1 MIDCLAGQS
10 EPKTTAAWCN
20 RHFGAIRATVE
31 AMNLDTLSQRARTAL
46 SAAKGYA
53 KDRNHQFVEP
63 EHLLLAIVV
72 DSQGVVFTLLEQLGA
87 DPRLVEQR
95 LLSELAR
102 AERAVGPVAPA
113 IGPALK
119 RVLQSA
125 RREAKRQKSD
135 RVKTEHFFVAMSD
148 GPPGDAVRILKGVG
162 VTRDAIVQ
170 ILRQVRP
177 VPASV
182 GSGEGDSSSSP
193 AKSSAARPRA
203 KPVKTPTN
211 LRVDR
216 LREFGTDLT
225 QLAAEGKLDP
235 VIGRDHEIRRL
246 IQVLSRRTKNNPV
259 LVGEP
264 GVGKTAI
271 VDAFAQRVADGDVPA
286 GLKGKRIF
294 TIEMGSLVAGTSLRG
309 QLEERLK
316 KIIDEI
322 IESQGRVIL
331 FVDEIHTLVGS
342 GDSKGGSN
350 IGNMFKPA
358 LARGEIRMLGTTT
371 PDEYRKYIERDP
383 ALQRRFQTIL
393 VDEPDFEQCLAILR
407 GIKTRYEI
415 HHGVQISDASLA
427 AAIQLSSR
435 YVTARALPDKA
446 IDLIDEASSWLRLEI
461 DSSPTEIDE
470 TERRISNLEI
480 EKQALARETTVD
492 AAAARKSID
501 GEIARLAKS
510 IAALKGQWETEKA
523 GLDRLTQLKQELE
536 GVERLVLEAQKAGDT
551 ARVAELKYGAVSEIK
566 RQIDLQ
572 NQGLAN
578 ITQSNRLLRQVVS
591 ESDIA
596 DVVASWTGIP
606 VAKMM
611 QDERKRLLAM
621 PETLRQRV
629 VGQDD
634 AINTITA
641 AVRRSR
647 AGLKD
652 PGRPIGNFF
661 FVGPTGVGKT
671 ELAKALAEFLFD
683 TEKAIVR
690 IDMSEYME
698 PAKVSTLIGSA
709 RGYVDSDKGGV
720 LTEPVRLRPFSVVLF
735 DEAEKAHPEV
745 FNILLQ
751 VLDEGRLSD
760 SQGREVNFSN
770 TIIIMTSN
778 VGSRQIL
785 DLCGKVSNE
794 ELEEKIQ
801 LILRDN
807 FKPEFLNRLDDIVVF
822 HALTRPVIRLI
833 VDIMLRKITK
843 LLAEQKLGLEVT
855 DAAKDF
861 LAEVGYE
868 PEYGARPLK
877 RAILNFI
884 QDPLSLAILE
894 GRFTEGDTVVV
905 EVSEDKTELA
915 FSSKG

>member
-1 MIDCLAGQS
+1 
-10 EPKTTAAWCN
+10 
-20 RHFGAIRATVE
+20 
-31 AMNLDTLSQRARTAL
+31 MNADTLSQRARKAL
-46 SAAKGYA
+46 AAAKGYA
-53 KDRNHQFVEP
+53 RDRNHGLVEP
-63 EHLLLAIVV
+63 EHLLLALVV
-72 DSQGVVFTLLEQLGA
+72 DNQGVVHTLLQQLGA

-95 LLSELAR
+95 LLNELSRVVR
-102 AERAVGPVAPA
+102 ATGTVTPA

-119 RVLQSA
+119 RVLKSA
-125 RREAKRQKSD
+125 DREAKRQKSET
-135 RVKTEHFFVAMSD
+135 VKTEHLFVAISD
-148 GPPGDAVRILKGVG
+148 GPPGDALRILKGVG
-162 VTRDAIVQ
+162 VTREGILQ
-170 ILRQVRP
+170 LLRQVRP
-177 VPASV
+177 VPATPGGGDARPSPKSTASGRTRAQSRAAS
-182 GSGEGDSSSSP
+182 GSGEL
-193 AKSSAARPRA
+193 K
-203 KPVKTPTN
+203 
-211 LRVDR
+211 LDR

-225 QLAAEGKLDP
+225 QLAEEGKLDT

-271 VDAFAQRVADGDVPA
+271 ADAFAQRVADGDVPA

-294 TIEMGSLVAGTSLRG
+294 TIEMGALVAGTSLRG
-309 QLEERLK
+309 QLEERLG

-322 IESQGRVIL
+322 VASQGRVIL

-371 PDEYRKYIERDP
+371 PDEYRQYIERDP
-383 ALQRRFQTIL
+383 ALERRFQTIL
-393 VDEPDFEQCLAILR
+393 VEEPDFEQCLAILR

-415 HHGVQISDASLA
+415 HHAVQISDAALA
-427 AAIQLSSR
+427 AAIHLSTR
-435 YVTARALPDKA
+435 YVTGRALPDKA

-461 DSSPTEIDE
+461 DSAPTEIDE
-470 TERRISNLEI
+470 TERRISNLEV

-492 AAAARKSID
+492 AATARKRID
-501 GEIARLAKS
+501 DEIAQLTSNTAS
-510 IAALKGQWETEKA
+510 LKGQWETEKA

-536 GVERLVLEAQKAGDT
+536 GVERLVAEAQKAGDT

-566 RQIDLQ
+566 RQLDLQ
-572 NQGLAN
+572 NQELAN
-578 ITQSNRLLRQVVS
+578 ITSNNRLLRQVVR

-634 AINTITA
+634 AIDTITA

-785 DLCGKVSNE
+785 DMCGKVTNE
-794 ELEEKIQ
+794 ELEDNVH
-801 LILRDN
+801 LIMREH

-877 RAILNFI
+877 RAILNYI
-884 QDPLSLAILE
+884 QDPLSLELLQD
-894 GRFTEGDTVVV
+894 RFKEGDTVVV
-905 EVSEDKTELA
+905 EVSEDKTALV
-915 FSSKG
+915 FRQGS

>member
-1 MIDCLAGQS
+1 MENFS
-10 EPKTTAAWCN
+10 E
-20 RHFGAIRATVE
+20 R
-31 AMNLDTLSQRARTAL
+31 SRTAL
-46 SAAKGYA
+46 AAAKGFA
-53 KDRNHQFVEP
+53 QDRNHSTVDP
-63 EHLLLAIVV
+63 EHLLLSLVV
-72 DSQGVVFTLLEQLGA
+72 DNKGVVFTLLDQLGA

-102 AERAVGPVAPA
+102 PDRRTGSLPPTVGPS
-113 IGPALK
+113 LK

-125 RREAKRQKSD
+125 DREAKRQRAE
-135 RVKTEHFFVAMSD
+135 RVKTEHLLSALAD
-148 GPPGDAVRILKGVG
+148 GPPGDASRILKGVG
-162 VTRDAIVQ
+162 VTRAGVAQ
-170 ILRQVRP
+170 LLKQVSP
-177 VPASV
+177 VPATAA
-182 GSGEGDSSSSP
+182 GNGA
-193 AKSSAARPRA
+193 AKPRA
-203 KPVKTPTN
+203 AGKSRKPTIKRAGTTD
-211 LRVDR
+211 LK
-216 LREFGTDLT
+216 LELLHEFGTDLT
-225 QLAAEGKLDP
+225 QQAANGELDP
-235 VIGRDHEIRRL
+235 VVGRGNEIRRL
-246 IQVLSRRTKNNPV
+246 IQVLTRRSKNNPV

-271 VDAFAQRVADGDVPA
+271 AEAFASRVASGDVPA

-294 TIEMGSLVAGTSLRG
+294 SLEMGALMAGTSLRG

-322 IESQGRVIL
+322 IASDGRVIL

-342 GDSKGGSN
+342 SDSKGGNSV
-350 IGNMFKPA
+350 GNMFKPA
-358 LARGEIRMLGTTT
+358 LSRGEIRMLGTTT
-371 PDEYRKYIERDP
+371 PDEFRRHIERDP
-383 ALQRRFQTIL
+383 ALERRFQTIL
-393 VDEPDFEQCLAILR
+393 VDEPDFDQCLAILR

-415 HHGVQISDASLA
+415 HHAVRISDAALA
-427 AAIQLSSR
+427 SAIKLSTR
-435 YVTARALPDKA
+435 YVSSRALPDKA

-461 DSSPTEIDE
+461 DSSPTEIDQA
-470 TERRISNLEI
+470 ERRITNLQV
-480 EKQALARETTVD
+480 EKQALSKETTTN
-492 AAAARKSID
+492 AAAASKQID
-501 GEIARLAKS
+501 TEIAAVTQNIS
-510 IAALKGQWETEKA
+510 SLKEQWEAEKV
-523 GLDRLTQLKQELE
+523 GLDRLTELKQELE
-536 GVERLVLEAQKAGDT
+536 GVERLIDEAQKAGDVG
-551 ARVAELKYGAVSEIK
+551 RVAELKYGAISEIK
-566 RQIDLQ
+566 RQIEAENEKLSAIAL
-572 NQGLAN
+572 N
-578 ITQSNRLLRQVVS
+578 NRLLRQVVQ

-596 DVVASWTGIP
+596 EVVASWTGIP
-606 VAKMM
+606 VSKMM
-611 QDERKRLLAM
+611 QDERERLLKM
-621 PETLRQRV
+621 PETLRRRV

-634 AINTITA
+634 AIETISA

-698 PAKVSTLIGSA
+698 QAKVSTLIGSA

-794 ELEEKIQ
+794 ELEEEIHG
-801 LILRDN
+801 ILRDN

-822 HALTRPVIRLI
+822 QSLTKPVIRLI
-833 VDIMLRKITK
+833 VDILLRKLSR
-843 LLAEQKLGLEVT
+843 LLGEQKLGLEVT
-855 DAAKDF
+855 DPAKDF
-861 LAEVGYE
+861 LADAGYE

-884 QDPLSLAILE
+884 QDPLSLAILQ
-894 GRFTEGDTVVV
+894 GQFSEGDTVVV
-905 EVSEDKTELA
+905 DVSEDGSALA
-915 FSSKG
+915 FHPKVIE